1 MSRTLIGIVS
11 YGGLPFLEL
20 CLRSIRDTVTK
31 SHDILVIVAKPDDFE
46 MKMFLMER
54 QISFV
59 PHYQN
64 MGFPASVNDLY
75 DKAFTTGDYDNLI
88 ICGNDIVALPGAIDS
103 LIQTADSTEFEM
115 VCGSEYNAR
124 FLVNNYPEA
133 RKYFRGDNLIFSDF
147 TARPWELHT
156 ERRYGIEPH
165 QRKDVRN
172 MTLFKRSSFEK
183 VGYDDVNYWPNGY
196 YADNDYCRRCDL
208 AGVSACGVAEAVFFH
223 FASRTIFQNIQRNH
237 GGYSANNHWFF
248 REAWGGDPGHETY
261 SARFHGDT
269 YKLGELILP
278 GENRISTRDQEQAII
293 QYWSTR

>member
-11 YGGLPFLEL
+11 YAGLPFLEL

-31 SHDILVIVAKPDDFE
+31 PHDVLVVVAKPDDWE
-46 MKMFLMER
+46 MKMFLLER
-54 QISFV
+54 QISFI

-64 MGFPASVNDLY
+64 RGFPASVNDLY
-75 DKAFTTGDYDNLI
+75 DTAFTTGDYDNLI
-88 ICGNDIVALPGAIDS
+88 ICGNDIVALPGSIDS

-133 RKYFRGDNLIFSDF
+133 RKYFHGENLVFTDF
-147 TARPWELHT
+147 KARPWELHT
-156 ERRYGIEPH
+156 DRRYGIEPH

-208 AGVSACGVAEAVFFH
+208 LGVSACGVAEAVFFH
-223 FASRTIFQNIQRNH
+223 FASRTIHQNIQRNH
-237 GGYSANNHWFF
+237 GGYSAKNHWFY

-261 SARFHGDT
+261 SARFHGDP
-269 YKLGELILP
+269 YKLGELTLP
-278 GENRISTRDQEQAII
+278 GENRIATRDHEEAVIN
-293 QYWSTR
+293 YWSTR